1 MSELTL
7 EVQERKETG
16 TGPNRR
22 LRKAGQLPAVVYGG
36 GKDPVSIQVDQ
47 KSVHQLLREGGGEN
61 AVFLLRL
68 AGTDS
73 SRHTMVRKIDVDPIS
88 RHIQHIDFQRIDMAK
103 TVRVQ
108 VHIEVVGESIGVK
121 NEEGVLD
128 FVNRSVEVECLP
140 EKIPSVIEVDVTELH
155 IGQHLEASDLP
166 IPEGVDLVDDL
177 TKVIVS
183 IAHARVHEEEAEA
196 TEEDLLLEGASTEPE
211 VIGRSKE
218 ENEESDS

>member
-183 IAHARVHEEEAEA
+183 IAHVRVHEEEAEA